1 MTPDRLF
8 SICGALAGVG
18 WLILLLG
25 PVWPKRLR
33 DHYPRLVAAICI
45 PVLIS
50 LAYAAV
56 IIPHWPGHRGGF
68 NSLDQV
74 ALLFSDRWLLL
85 AGWVHYLAFDLFVGG
100 WEFADSRQ
108 RRVPH
113 LAIVPALILTFLFG
127 PAGFLVYL
135 GTRSVFG
142 RSLEPAGGVVTDK
155 SN

>member
-1 MTPDRLF
+1 MTPEKIF
-8 SICGALAGVG
+8 SLCGALAGLG

-33 DHYPRLVAAICI
+33 DHL
-45 PVLIS
+45 PVYLPIVLS
-50 LAYAAV
+50 FVYAALIV
-56 IIPHWPGHRGGF
+56 THWPGHKGGF

-100 WEFADSRQ
+100 WEYNDARQ
-108 RRVPH
+108 RGVPH

-135 GTRSVFG
+135 GTRAIFRRVS
-142 RSLEPAGGVVTDK
+142 
-155 SN
+155 